1 MPEAFIFDK
10 TELSRAHKQR
20 SVDWLA
26 LQPDLAADPRL
37 AIEDGLLMC
46 VEVKSSV
53 ADYRSGWG
61 LNFVGD
67 FNVLVCPQAVADRIG
82 EDEILSI
89 CDCCYIPDQSM
100 TSLVC
105 LFEGRW
111 PERRNVRTRQ
121 GRRGVLRNDLAEYY
135 ATRQEELTSR
145 LMPTRHRTYAE
156 QFLSWSRGV

>member
-1 MPEAFIFDK
+1 MPEASCFDK
-10 TELSRAHKQR
+10 MELSRAHKQR

-26 LQPDLAADPRL
+26 LEPNLEADSRL

-89 CDCCYIPDQSM
+89 C
-100 TSLVC
+100 
-105 LFEGRW
+105 GRK
-111 PERRNVRTRQ
+111 VRTRQ

-145 LMPTRHRTYAE
+145 LMPIRHRTYAE
-156 QFLSWSRGV
+156 QFLSWLRGA